1 MTDCLLDT
9 LLMLCNKWL
18 QVPNGCPYYFLVWI
32 QHYGCYGRPKLNP
45 TCSSKVVS
53 GPLAKRECCWWSA
66 NARPALWEGHGPS
79 SASLSCSTAQYAL
92 RSKMESINESD
103 GQSST
108 WGWKSCRIILLI
120 ATWICA
126 QGMPQ
131 TMDSW
136 RCRKP
141 QEKNHFHKN
150 HPPKS
155 LIFLGK
161 TIGSWDF
168 ETPRLAPRPRRA
180 RPRDSDCVG
189 RNCGASSAASV
200 IGASKTAKHQP
211 GHGLHMISY
220 DFSHVFTGL
229 NIKNRWLFLWIF
241 GCSFLHWDGIWM
253 YFKFG
258 PSKPI
263 PFRWKGML
271 YWCLRFLDSGW
282 TGPKSRGGSCVATR
296 RAFHFFNTSEIV
308 TNTS

>member
-220 DFSHVFTGL
+220 DFHMFSQVLTSK
-229 NIKNRWLFLWIF
+229 I
-241 GCSFLHWDGIWM
+241 DG
-253 YFKFG
+253 FSCG
-258 PSKPI
+258 
-263 PFRWKGML
+263 
-271 YWCLRFLDSGW
+271 FLDVHSSIEMVFECILSLAHPNPSHLGGKDAVLVPAISRFRLD
-282 TGPKSRGGSCVATR
+282 GPK
-296 RAFHFFNTSEIV
+296 I
-308 TNTS
+308 